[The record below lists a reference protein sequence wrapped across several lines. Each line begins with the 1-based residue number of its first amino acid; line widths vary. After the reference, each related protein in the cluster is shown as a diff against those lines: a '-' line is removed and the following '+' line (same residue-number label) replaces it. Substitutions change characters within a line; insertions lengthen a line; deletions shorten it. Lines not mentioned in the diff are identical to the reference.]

1 VYYDKL
7 YASGVDLDLVVEEEL
22 LKKTASDMK
31 KMKEEFEELMFLKY
45 AADKLRELRKELLT
59 EKYD

>member
-1 VYYDKL
+1 MT
-7 YASGVDLDLVVEEEL
+7 AEEEL

-31 KMKEEFEELMFLKY
+31 KMKDEFEELMFLKY
-45 AADKLRELRKELLT
+45 AADRLRELRKELIT